1 MEYIEMK
8 RCNGTIARG
17 IGVQTEE
24 GQFFGVVTWF
34 KQVPSKV
41 LLSAGRWIKIIHD
54 HLTFKRRIKSHLPFA
69 GIIRSSPYST
79 RFRDKG

>member
-24 GQFFGVVTWF
+24 GQFFGVVT
-34 KQVPSKV
+34 
-41 LLSAGRWIKIIHD
+41 
-54 HLTFKRRIKSHLPFA
+54 
-69 GIIRSSPYST
+69 
-79 RFRDKG
+79 